1 MKLKRWAL
9 IGEIVGSFAI
19 VLTLVIL
26 IFEVRGNTGEIRAAT
41 LANIAVRTQ
50 EFALLNARSRQLAE
64 LYAKLDEGEELNSA
78 DLVQLGSVTIGALKL
93 AEESFIAE
101 SDGRLD
107 LDIWETRAAFV
118 IAALNHKVLRDHY
131 VGFRETAVLVPEFT
145 DWLDLA
151 LLEAYGE

>member
-1 MKLKRWAL
+1 MKLEKWAL

-19 VLTLVIL
+19 VVTLVIL

-41 LANIAVRTQ
+41 LADIARRTQ

-64 LYAKLDEGEELNSA
+64 LYAKFDEGEELSSA
-78 DLVQLGSVTIGALKL
+78 DLMQLGSVTIGALKL

-101 SDGRLD
+101 RDGRLD
-107 LDIWETRAAFV
+107 PEIWETRAAFV
-118 IAALNHKVLRDHY
+118 IAQLNRKVLRDQY
-131 VGFRETAVLVPEFT
+131 VSFRESAVLVPEFT

-151 LLEAYGE
+151 LREAYGE